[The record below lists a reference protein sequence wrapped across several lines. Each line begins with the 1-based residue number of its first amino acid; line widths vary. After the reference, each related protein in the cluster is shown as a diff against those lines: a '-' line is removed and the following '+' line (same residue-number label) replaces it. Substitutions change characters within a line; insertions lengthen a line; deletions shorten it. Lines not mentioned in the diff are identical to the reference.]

1 MFLHGMG
8 RGWGKIIRSGGR
20 YIVKIIQLGET
31 FYQGM
36 SESLRIST
44 YYITIRPSLLLY
56 KISFFYLEKI
66 GREHH
71 KVAVK
76 CQVRNLEGKVGV
88 GTLTP
93 KAIFMIIHCDP
104 NSNPLLK

>member
-1 MFLHGMG
+1 MG
-8 RGWGKIIRSGGR
+8 
-20 YIVKIIQLGET
+20 IVHISQLGET

-36 SESLRIST
+36 SESLTIST
-44 YYITIRPSLLLY
+44 YSISIYPSLLLY
-56 KISFFYLEKI
+56 LISFLYLEKI

-104 NSNPLLK
+104 ITNPFKSSIL